1 MVPLSFV
8 VLLLRPQLATTAYQ
22 MRIQDQVTLFQR
34 IELADLSRKQEA
46 AARGVVNSVS
56 DRDVQ
61 IVPAHGVLT
70 ANILEPL
77 RIQVPQILGS
87 DERRAFDEPTE
98 VGDDY
103 GGRLQATR
111 RFAEL
116 KIGFTGDPQAF
127 DIKPPSM
134 RYTTVLRAYVD
145 RTAVRRVISIN
156 NKDTAQ
162 ARSELDAFL
171 RDFKAALETLRS
183 DVNKSEMQ
191 LRERIMQML
200 DERGRRVTELAELSS
215 QL

>member
-34 IELADLSRKQEA
+34 IELADISRKQEA

-98 VGDDY
+98 VGD
-103 GGRLQATR
+103 
-111 RFAEL
+111 
-116 KIGFTGDPQAF
+116 
-127 DIKPPSM
+127 
-134 RYTTVLRAYVD
+134 
-145 RTAVRRVISIN
+145 
-156 NKDTAQ
+156 
-162 ARSELDAFL
+162 
-171 RDFKAALETLRS
+171 
-183 DVNKSEMQ
+183 
-191 LRERIMQML
+191 
-200 DERGRRVTELAELSS
+200 
-215 QL
+215 